1 MRERLS
7 VALIA
12 KNAALHLSECL
23 QSVAWAD
30 EIVVLDGHS
39 TDRTREI
46 ARSFGAKVIEKDFES
61 FPAERA
67 YVLQHTSY
75 DWVLALDADMIVPPA
90 LGEEIRAL
98 LARGPTHDAYRMRCL
113 NHFLG
118 REIRH
123 CSWFDYRFL
132 RLFDKRK
139 GTYNLGL
146 KIYDPFIST
155 GSVGK
160 LKHHLI
166 HHQTETLERY
176 LQKMVHLFA
185 RFTADEYADKGV
197 QIRWW
202 TMPWYF
208 ALKPAAVFFYKYV
221 IRGGFLDGIPGLII
235 CLNSAILY
243 YFIFSILWDRQR
255 GVPDY
260 RLERY
265 LPRTSSAPTGEVES
279 RPSHSKETG
288 QVPR

>member
-7 VALIA
+7 VAVIA
-12 KNAALHLSECL
+12 KNAELHLSQCL

-30 EIVVLDGHS
+30 EIVLLDGHS

-46 ARSFGAKVIEKDFES
+46 GRSFGAKVLEKDFKS

-67 YVLQHTSY
+67 YVLQHTSHP
-75 DWVLALDADMIVPPA
+75 WVLALDADMIVPPA

-123 CSWFDYRFL
+123 CTWFDYRFL

-139 GTYNLGL
+139 GAYDLTL
-146 KIYDPFIST
+146 KIYDPFVCT

-160 LKHHLI
+160 LKHPLV
-166 HHQTETLERY
+166 HHQTETLEKY
-176 LQKMVHLFA
+176 LQKMVQLFA
-185 RFTADEYADKGV
+185 PFTADEYQDKGLR
-197 QIRWW
+197 ISWW
-202 TMPWYF
+202 NIPWYF
-208 ALKPAAVFFYKYV
+208 VAKPLAVFFYKYV
-221 IRGGFLDGIPGLII
+221 LRGGFLDGIPGLII

-243 YFIFSILWDRQR
+243 YFVFSILWDRQK
-255 GVPDY
+255 GQPDY

-265 LPRTSSAPTGEVES
+265 VSAEPSARAGRPASSDSGPPYEVV
-279 RPSHSKETG
+279 R
-288 QVPR
+288 